1 MGQNS
6 TSTVRLKVSQDVAK
20 VVGAGAPRD
29 VQLAAARGALP
40 LSGKDLLT
48 VLFFLCSGRDAEI
61 KRTAVATLKNLPVS
75 ILKPLLESSELH
87 PKLLELIARL
97 RLSDNE
103 VIGMIVV
110 HPGVDD
116 ATLLY
121 LARNGSSEALEQLAG
136 CQGKL
141 ESCPELVATILANPQ
156 AERALK
162 FRLGWE
168 ESQEEASRKAG
179 ASESEACDEEGAKEE
194 SLGLHDDDSDDDE
207 DDFDEIDEEIIDED
221 LSKYQIS
228 LNLKVAEKIKI
239 GFTGDKEWR
248 SLLIKDANKLVQGA
262 VMKNPRITDGEVL
275 LVAKNKQSSDEMIR
289 LILLNK
295 DWMKLYEIKKA
306 LVFHPRTPLPKAL
319 RLVGFLTLKD
329 LKDLARSRNVQTVIS
344 SSARKEFER
353 KQKRV

>member
-6 TSTVRLKVSQDVAK
+6 TSTVRLKVSQNVAK

-168 ESQEEASRKAG
+168 EPQEEAPLLTAVD
-179 ASESEACDEEGAKEE
+179 EDEACAEEASPE
-194 SLGLHDDDSDDDE
+194 LHVDDGGIDE
-207 DDFDEIDEEIIDED
+207 DDFDEIEEEIIDEE

-228 LNLKVAEKIKI
+228 LNLKVADKIKL
-239 GFTGDKEWR
+239 GLTGDKEWR

-262 VMKNPRITDGEVL
+262 VLKNPRISDGEVMM
-275 LVAKNKQSSDEMIR
+275 VAKNKQSSDEMIR